1 MTELGPNMAGPPPRA
16 GQPASHPPNGAWADT
31 RPAPHSAPPGVR
43 RADPLRTTHA
53 PAQSP
58 AGRPGPQDPAAC
70 RAMLAPLPHSL
81 LRKRGRVRALAAT
94 GDLRLWSCRTA
105 AGPVG
110 AAFIAGPAQAA
121 GADIAAATGRVGAAA
136 QSGDWSAETT
146 GGRREISPCR
156 QPRAIAAG
164 FKFAATTP

>member
-1 MTELGPNMAGPPPRA
+1 MRARHLLDPP
-16 GQPASHPPNGAWADT
+16 GDT
-31 RPAPHSAPPGVR
+31 RPAPHSAPPGLR
-43 RADPLRTTHA
+43 RADPLRTTKTT
-53 PAQSP
+53 
-58 AGRPGPQDPAAC
+58 GRPGPQDPAAC
-70 RAMLAPLPHSL
+70 RAMLAPLPDSL
-81 LRKRGRVRALAAT
+81 PRKRGRVRALAAT
-94 GDLRLWSCRTA
+94 GDLRLWNCRTA

-164 FKFAATTP
+164 FRFAAP